1 MYNIISLVL
10 GRWID
15 ESDNLVPTIIIANQK
30 SLESQDN
37 VLSKRQINR
46 EKYNDI
52 QKILKA
58 MAIINEK
65 ENTINKTL
73 YNTNNIN
80 SENNKNEAEMASL
93 IPLLDLFTDKFTN
106 SKTDLETNGIT
117 HQSDKKVNDKK
128 GTKPFVKQ
136 STIDKVVMNKKEEPS
151 QPDQTKIQSFMSDI
165 KKEVQNK
172 KSQVILRNM
181 IYLLGLIIV
190 GMVGYY
196 IGKKSESENYLRV
209 LSPDQ

>member
-15 ESDNLVPTIIIANQK
+15 ESDNLLPTIIIANQK
-30 SLESQDN
+30 SLEPQN
-37 VLSKRQINR
+37 IPSKRQINR

-52 QKILKA
+52 KRILKA
-58 MAIINEK
+58 MAVMNEK
-65 ENTINKTL
+65 ENVMNKNL
-73 YNTNNIN
+73 YNQDSTN
-80 SENNKNEAEMASL
+80 SENNKNETEMASL
-93 IPLLDLFTDKFTN
+93 IPLLDLFTNKFSN
-106 SKTDLETNGIT
+106 SKADPETNEVI
-117 HQSDKKVNDKK
+117 HQNNKKTNDKK
-128 GTKPFVKQ
+128 ETKPFVKQ
-136 STIDKVVMNKKEEPS
+136 STIDKIVLNKKEEPS

-172 KSQVILRNM
+172 KSQVVLKNI
-181 IYLLGLIIV
+181 IYLFGLVIV

>member
-15 ESDNLVPTIIIANQK
+15 ESDNLLPTIIIANQK
-30 SLESQDN
+30 SLEPQN
-37 VLSKRQINR
+37 IPSKRQINR

-52 QKILKA
+52 KRILRA
-58 MAIINEK
+58 MAVMNEK
-65 ENTINKTL
+65 ENAMNKNL
-73 YNTNNIN
+73 YNQDSTN
-80 SENNKNEAEMASL
+80 SENNKNETEMASL
-93 IPLLDLFTDKFTN
+93 IPLLDLFTNKFSN
-106 SKTDLETNGIT
+106 SKADPETNEVI
-117 HQSDKKVNDKK
+117 HQNNKKTNDKK
-128 GTKPFVKQ
+128 ETKPFVKQ
-136 STIDKVVMNKKEEPS
+136 STIDKIVLNKKEEPS

-172 KSQVILRNM
+172 KSQVVLKNI
-181 IYLLGLIIV
+181 IYLFGLVIV

-209 LSPDQ
+209 LSPDK

>member
-15 ESDNLVPTIIIANQK
+15 ESDNLLPTIIIANQK
-30 SLESQDN
+30 SLEPQN
-37 VLSKRQINR
+37 IPSKRQINR

-52 QKILKA
+52 KRILKA
-58 MAIINEK
+58 MAVMNEK
-65 ENTINKTL
+65 ENAMNKNL
-73 YNTNNIN
+73 YNQDSTN
-80 SENNKNEAEMASL
+80 SENNKNETEMASL
-93 IPLLDLFTDKFTN
+93 IPLLDLFTNKFSN
-106 SKTDLETNGIT
+106 SKADPETNEVI
-117 HQSDKKVNDKK
+117 HQNNKKTNDKK
-128 GTKPFVKQ
+128 ETKPFVKQ
-136 STIDKVVMNKKEEPS
+136 SPIDKIVLNKKEEPS

-172 KSQVILRNM
+172 KSQVVLKNI
-181 IYLLGLIIV
+181 IYLFGLVIV

>member
-15 ESDNLVPTIIIANQK
+15 ESDNLLPTIIIANQK
-30 SLESQDN
+30 SLEPQN
-37 VLSKRQINR
+37 IPSKRQINR

-52 QKILKA
+52 KRILKA
-58 MAIINEK
+58 MAVMNEK
-65 ENTINKTL
+65 ENVMNKNL
-73 YNTNNIN
+73 YNQDSTN
-80 SENNKNEAEMASL
+80 SENNKNETEMASL
-93 IPLLDLFTDKFTN
+93 IPLLDLFTNKFSN
-106 SKTDLETNGIT
+106 SKADPETNEVI
-117 HQSDKKVNDKK
+117 HQNNKKTNDKK
-128 GTKPFVKQ
+128 ETKPFIKQ
-136 STIDKVVMNKKEEPS
+136 STIDKIVLNKKEEPS

-172 KSQVILRNM
+172 KSQVVLKNI
-181 IYLLGLIIV
+181 IYLFGLVIV

>member
-15 ESDNLVPTIIIANQK
+15 ESDNLLPTIIIENQK
-30 SLESQDN
+30 SLEPQN
-37 VLSKRQINR
+37 IPSKRQINR

-52 QKILKA
+52 KRILKA
-58 MAIINEK
+58 MAVMNEK
-65 ENTINKTL
+65 ENAMNKNL
-73 YNTNNIN
+73 YNQDSTN
-80 SENNKNEAEMASL
+80 SENNKNETEMASL
-93 IPLLDLFTDKFTN
+93 IPLLDLFTNKFSN
-106 SKTDLETNGIT
+106 SKADPETNEVI
-117 HQSDKKVNDKK
+117 HQNNKKTNDKK
-128 GTKPFVKQ
+128 ETKPFVKQ
-136 STIDKVVMNKKEEPS
+136 STIDKIVLNKKEEPS

-172 KSQVILRNM
+172 KSQVVLKNI
-181 IYLLGLIIV
+181 IYLFGLVIV